1 MNMNDFYSYLN
12 RENSTLNIK
21 LYILDPLSVIIKLAI
36 IAKKPI
42 GTKIVIRN
50 NIISFHEPSYF
61 QPIFRYF
68 NNVNKLDLHYLYN
81 PIQNACVYF
90 LTHFQ
95 SNQEKHERIQQLFK
109 TAQLGIKNLIETYK
123 SCHMIHVCLNYYY
136 SMISNYLENHE
147 TTMVLFHKDIMT
159 SLYTEQ
165 IVSHLHEIWNE
176 KRLKI
181 VLDLIEFL
189 SDESS
194 ENNISSLE
202 NIMQDI
208 DIISQQIMSNV

>member
-1 MNMNDFYSYLN
+1 MNDFYSYLH
-12 RENSTLNIK
+12 RESSTLNIK
-21 LYILDPLSVIIKLAI
+21 MYILDPLSVIIKLAI
-36 IAKKPI
+36 LAKKPI

-50 NIISFHEPSYF
+50 NIIYFHEPSYF
-61 QPIFRYF
+61 QPLYRYF

-90 LTHFQ
+90 LTQFQ
-95 SNQEKHERIQQLFK
+95 LKDEKKHERIQQLFQ

-147 TTMVLFHKDIMT
+147 TSLVLFHKDIMT

-165 IVSHLHEIWNE
+165 IVSDLHEIWNE

-189 SDESS
+189 NDESSS
-194 ENNISSLE
+194 ENNVSSLE
-202 NIMQDI
+202 KIMQDI